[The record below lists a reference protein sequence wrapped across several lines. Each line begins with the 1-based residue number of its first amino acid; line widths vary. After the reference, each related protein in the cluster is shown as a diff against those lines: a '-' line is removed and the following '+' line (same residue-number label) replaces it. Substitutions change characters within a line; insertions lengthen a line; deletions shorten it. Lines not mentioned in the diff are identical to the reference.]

1 MKVYSK
7 YKKAAYLVIAEEREI
22 NMNGKIFDV
31 CFSLKTLK
39 DKFGCRPIAAIPPKE
54 LDAVLNAVSADGNRL
69 LKLKGG
75 LLKSIVEGV
84 IGKYV
89 EYNIALFAR
98 D

>member
-7 YKKAAYLVIAEEREI
+7 RKKAAYLVIAEEREI

-54 LDAVLNAVSADGNRL
+54 LDAALHAVSADGSRI

-84 IGKYV
+84 IAEYV
-89 EYNIALFAR
+89 EHNIALSAG